1 MDKKQFPTRTIDE
14 RVQFLDYTWLIS
26 GTIYDGG
33 SEKLLEA
40 LRLREINECYFYNVA
55 SSPIGKKTVA
65 GVAEAFDVETF
76 HVVVSADQADNI
88 FEFIYEFCE
97 MHEPNK
103 GIMYMN
109 KLSKSTVNLLTDL
122 EKNSQTELAS

>member
-88 FEFIYEFCE
+88 FEFIYEFRE